1 MRNSVLP
8 VIFACCGWSGAHVQ
22 RGAEGVL
29 LFCRSD
35 PHAGSW
41 TGLRGSAGSCG
52 GRCSRTWSSPGRLY
66 TQSAYKNELL
76 TTTVPEIQRTN
87 LANVVLLLKSLGVQ
101 DLLQFHFMDPPP
113 EDNMLNSMYQLWIL
127 GALDNTGAGAPGAG
141 QGLVGSGAQVLFLC
155 IAPCVVSTGMCSF
168 LLGGLTSTGRLM
180 VEFPLDPALSK
191 MLIVSCDMGCSS
203 EILLIVSM
211 LSVPAI
217 FYRPKVGRWRL
228 ALLLPQSLRGTHGLE
243 GGLQR
248 AVISLCVIK
257 VEWRD
262 RNHTFNKMSLLFS
275 VKQIRMSGGR
285 MG

>member
-1 MRNSVLP
+1 MRNSFLP
-8 VIFACCGWSGAHVQ
+8 VIFTRCGWSGVHVQ
-22 RGAEGVL
+22 REAEVAL

-41 TGLRGSAGSCG
+41 AGLRGSAGACG

-127 GALDNTGAGAPGAG
+127 GALDNTGARALGAG
-141 QGLVGSGAQVLFLC
+141 QGLVGSGTWVLSLC
-155 IAPCVVSTGMCSF
+155 TTPCMLSIGMCSS

-217 FYRPKVGRWRL
+217 FYRPKVGRWCL
-228 ALLLPQSLRGTHGLE
+228 VLLSSQKP
-243 GGLQR
+243 
-248 AVISLCVIK
+248 
-257 VEWRD
+257 
-262 RNHTFNKMSLLFS
+262 
-275 VKQIRMSGGR
+275 
-285 MG
+285 

>member
-1 MRNSVLP
+1 MGRQPYAVSSTKV
-8 VIFACCGWSGAHVQ
+8 VQ
-22 RGAEGVL
+22 CFSLSLWLCV
-29 LFCRSD
+29 
-35 PHAGSW
+35 
-41 TGLRGSAGSCG
+41 
-52 GRCSRTWSSPGRLY
+52 RLY

-127 GALDNTGAGAPGAG
+127 GALDNTGNGRQPPGKMEG
-141 QGLVGSGAQVLFLC
+141 SNIWLGDLMGLLHS
-155 IAPCVVSTGMCSF
+155 S
-168 LLGGLTSTGRLM
+168 GGLTSTGRLM

-217 FYRPKVGRWRL
+217 FYRPKV
-228 ALLLPQSLRGTHGLE
+228 
-243 GGLQR
+243 
-248 AVISLCVIK
+248 
-257 VEWRD
+257 
-262 RNHTFNKMSLLFS
+262 
-275 VKQIRMSGGR
+275 
-285 MG
+285 

>member
-1 MRNSVLP
+1 MHCAAAQAPSCWGGHALVGQRFLPGLLLSAASLPCARLAWATAGGLVRNT
-8 VIFACCGWSGAHVQ
+8 GA
-22 RGAEGVL
+22 RSWC
-29 LFCRSD
+29 LF
-35 PHAGSW
+35 P
-41 TGLRGSAGSCG
+41 
-52 GRCSRTWSSPGRLY
+52 RLY

-127 GALDNTGAGAPGAG
+127 GALDNTGAGCWDKLSAHGPGTCPA
-141 QGLVGSGAQVLFLC
+141 AD
-155 IAPCVVSTGMCSF
+155 PCAVPT
-168 LLGGLTSTGRLM
+168 GGLTSTGRLM

-217 FYRPKVGRWRL
+217 FYRPKVPVGSFCSL
-228 ALLLPQSLRGTHGLE
+228 GPSLPF
-243 GGLQR
+243 
-248 AVISLCVIK
+248 
-257 VEWRD
+257 D
-262 RNHTFNKMSLLFS
+262 
-275 VKQIRMSGGR
+275 
-285 MG
+285 

>member
-1 MRNSVLP
+1 MR
-8 VIFACCGWSGAHVQ
+8 W
-22 RGAEGVL
+22 
-29 LFCRSD
+29 
-35 PHAGSW
+35 W
-41 TGLRGSAGSCG
+41 
-52 GRCSRTWSSPGRLY
+52 CSRTHPPLGRLY

-127 GALDNTGAGAPGAG
+127 GALDNTGAAALGAG
-141 QGLVGSGAQVLFLC
+141 QGLGGSGCRGLSLC
-155 IAPCVVSTGMCSF
+155 IAPCSLDVCICSP

-217 FYRPKVGRWRL
+217 FYRPKVGRWCP
-228 ALLLPQSLRGTHGLE
+228 ALLSSQKPQGELRARGRLE
-243 GGLQR
+243 G
-248 AVISLCVIK
+248 AVVSLHIIK
-257 VEWRD
+257 VKWD
-262 RNHTFNKMSLLFS
+262 RNHSF
-275 VKQIRMSGGR
+275 
-285 MG
+285 

>member
-1 MRNSVLP
+1 M
-8 VIFACCGWSGAHVQ
+8 
-22 RGAEGVL
+22 
-29 LFCRSD
+29 
-35 PHAGSW
+35 GSAA
-41 TGLRGSAGSCG
+41 GLRLLP
-52 GRCSRTWSSPGRLY
+52 RRLY

-127 GALDNTGAGAPGAG
+127 GALDNTGAVAPGAG
-141 QGLVGSGAQVLFLC
+141 QGPVGSGAWVLQALC
-155 IAPCVVSTGMCSF
+155 PLTVRICSS
-168 LLGGLTSTGRLM
+168 LPGGLTSTGRLM

-217 FYRPKVGRWRL
+217 FYRPKVGDAVRL
-228 ALLLPQSLRGTHGLE
+228 LSSQGSREVMGS
-243 GGLQR
+243 R
-248 AVISLCVIK
+248 K
-257 VEWRD
+257 VER
-262 RNHTFNKMSLLFS
+262 
-275 VKQIRMSGGR
+275 GE
-285 MG
+285 

>member
-1 MRNSVLP
+1 MSAD
-8 VIFACCGWSGAHVQ
+8 FAMFLRPWWLMG
-22 RGAEGVL
+22 L
-29 LFCRSD
+29 LS
-35 PHAGSW
+35 
-41 TGLRGSAGSCG
+41 
-52 GRCSRTWSSPGRLY
+52 GRLY

-127 GALDNTGAGAPGAG
+127 GALDNTGAG
-141 QGLVGSGAQVLFLC
+141 QGSVGSGAWVLHLTAAC
-155 IAPCVVSTGMCSF
+155 
-168 LLGGLTSTGRLM
+168 LLTVWGRSSLSGGLTSTGRLM

-217 FYRPKVGRWRL
+217 FYRPKVGGAARLLSCQGSWECMGWREVERGERVPCCEDEMEGVE
-228 ALLLPQSLRGTHGLE
+228 PQSPKKDFTGLR
-243 GGLQR
+243 
-248 AVISLCVIK
+248 
-257 VEWRD
+257 
-262 RNHTFNKMSLLFS
+262 
-275 VKQIRMSGGR
+275 
-285 MG
+285 

>member
-1 MRNSVLP
+1 M
-8 VIFACCGWSGAHVQ
+8 A
-22 RGAEGVL
+22 
-29 LFCRSD
+29 
-35 PHAGSW
+35 
-41 TGLRGSAGSCG
+41 CG
-52 GRCSRTWSSPGRLY
+52 GGVAALGLLSGRLY

-127 GALDNTGAGAPGAG
+127 GALDNTGAG
-141 QGLVGSGAQVLFLC
+141 QGSVGSGAWVLHLTAVC
-155 IAPCVVSTGMCSF
+155 LLTIWVCSS
-168 LLGGLTSTGRLM
+168 LSGGLTSTGRLM

-217 FYRPKVGRWRL
+217 FYRPKVGGA
-228 ALLLPQSLRGTHGLE
+228 ALLLSSQGSWECMGWR
-243 GGLQR
+243 
-248 AVISLCVIK
+248 K
-257 VEWRD
+257 VERRERAPRCED
-262 RNHTFNKMSLLFS
+262 RMEGVEPEFPKSDFTVL
-275 VKQIRMSGGR
+275 R
-285 MG
+285 

>member
-1 MRNSVLP
+1 MWALIHVR
-8 VIFACCGWSGAHVQ
+8 GWQA
-22 RGAEGVL
+22 
-29 LFCRSD
+29 
-35 PHAGSW
+35 
-41 TGLRGSAGSCG
+41 SAGQVQPSH
-52 GRCSRTWSSPGRLY
+52 WLFPGRLY

-127 GALDNTGAGAPGAG
+127 GALDNTGASTCWSLEELAP
-141 QGLVGSGAQVLFLC
+141 FL
-155 IAPCVVSTGMCSF
+155 SSHCSLHF
-168 LLGGLTSTGRLM
+168 WPFPLPGGLTSTGRLM

-217 FYRPKVGRWRL
+217 FYRPKVGRQRQRL
-228 ALLLPQSLRGTHGLE
+228 SLPRGLSGSSA
-243 GGLQR
+243 GKWVR
-248 AVISLCVIK
+248 PLCCGHEMEIL
-257 VEWRD
+257 
-262 RNHTFNKMSLLFS
+262 SLLCSHRLVGGGGKVGS
-275 VKQIRMSGGR
+275 VVLIMF
-285 MG
+285 

>member
-1 MRNSVLP
+1 MV
-8 VIFACCGWSGAHVQ
+8 
-22 RGAEGVL
+22 
-29 LFCRSD
+29 
-35 PHAGSW
+35 GSAS
-41 TGLRGSAGSCG
+41 GLRLL
-52 GRCSRTWSSPGRLY
+52 PHRLY

-127 GALDNTGAGAPGAG
+127 GALDNTGAVALGAG
-141 QGLVGSGAQVLFLC
+141 QGPVGSGAWVLPLMALC
-155 IAPCVVSTGMCSF
+155 PLTVRICSS
-168 LLGGLTSTGRLM
+168 LPGGLTSTGRLM

-217 FYRPKVGRWRL
+217 FYRPKVGDAVRL
-228 ALLLPQSLRGTHGLE
+228 LSSQGSREVMGSG
-243 GGLQR
+243 
-248 AVISLCVIK
+248 K
-257 VEWRD
+257 VER
-262 RNHTFNKMSLLFS
+262 
-275 VKQIRMSGGR
+275 GE
-285 MG
+285 